1 MNQEVAKVPER
12 QDNTTVVVQ
21 QTEQQS
27 WWQSLDPKQRRLI
40 SSLAIGLGISLV
52 AAVIIVLGVK
62 FFRNQVSNVEQ
73 NQSLGQ
79 DKHATWAKQFKNS
92 FDNNGWWGTD
102 EELLR
107 NTLREIP
114 SKEDFRKVQVSYRKL
129 YKGENLIEVMT
140 SELKQT
146 EYNEMLA
153 ILNSK
158 PEKAKD
164 AENGAVIYD
173 PHGWAKRINAAV
185 NYASLG
191 LFWGTDKPAITAV
204 FLEFPTQKAF
214 LDTDK
219 VYQELYGVTLLGD
232 LRGDLYES
240 EVQSYLKMVAKKPKN

>member
-1 MNQEVAKVPER
+1 MNQEVTKAPEK
-12 QDNTTVVVQ
+12 DNTQVVIQ
-21 QTEQQS
+21 QAEKQT
-27 WWQSLDPKQRRLI
+27 WW
-40 SSLAIGLGISLV
+40 SSLTPEQRKIVTTISIALGISLV
-52 AAVIIVLGVK
+52 AAVTIYFGVK
-62 FFRNQVSNVEQ
+62 FFRNQVANQEQ

-158 PEKAKD
+158 PEKAKE
-164 AENGAVIYD
+164 AKEGVVIYD

-204 FLEFPTQKAF
+204 FLELPTQKAYA
-214 LDTDK
+214 DMAN
-219 VYQELYGVTLLGD
+219 VYEDLYGVTLYSD
-232 LRGDLYES
+232 LAGDLYES
-240 EVQSYLKMVAKKPKN
+240 EILDYIKMVKKKPKN